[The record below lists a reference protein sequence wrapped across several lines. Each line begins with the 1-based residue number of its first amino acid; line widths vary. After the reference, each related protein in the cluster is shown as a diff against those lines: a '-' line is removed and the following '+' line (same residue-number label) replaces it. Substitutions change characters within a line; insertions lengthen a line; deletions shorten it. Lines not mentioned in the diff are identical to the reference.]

1 MSILSSIPDLQLSP
15 SPSGFF
21 KKILLI
27 LVVTLIVL
35 SVLGA
40 LLWYKENNKKT
51 SQPLISPR
59 PAFSSEK
66 QFVPEGSTAL
76 EVDKA
81 LTAFGFSK
89 PLPFFEERNVVQ
101 SLNLSSATS
110 SAVSTSSPQQI
121 SSTFL
126 SYRVVGQSITAV
138 RSALIEYFE
147 NLGWTMPNIHDVHT
161 SGSNKIEIVD
171 FLSPA
176 HQNQSI
182 SVTLLE
188 MPPISDDNKPII
200 LLVFT
205 ARRLNP

>member
-66 QFVPEGSTAL
+66 QFVPEGSALLEIDKAL
-76 EVDKA
+76 EV
-81 LTAFGFSK
+81 FGLSK
-89 PLPFFEERNVVQ
+89 PLPFFDKKNVVQ
-101 SLNLSSATS
+101 SISF
-110 SAVSTSSPQQI
+110 QI
-121 SSTFL
+121 L
-126 SYRVVGQSITAV
+126 A
-138 RSALIEYFE
+138 
-147 NLGWTMPNIHDVHT
+147 M
-161 SGSNKIEIVD
+161 
-171 FLSPA
+171 
-176 HQNQSI
+176 SI
-182 SVTLLE
+182 SCRAG
-188 MPPISDDNKPII
+188 DDI
-200 LLVFT
+200 LMHNGNIRV
-205 ARRLNP
+205 